1 LPLKIVIQ
9 IRKSALVSAYWSDF
23 LLVFLFVLISNC
35 SGAKI
40 KTKRKTKRKIKLQP

>member
-1 LPLKIVIQ
+1 LPLKTVIHF
-9 IRKSALVSAYWSDF
+9 RKIALVSAYWSDF
-23 LLVFLFVLISNC
+23 LLVSISNC